1 MFAKVQSVAKFLVAL
16 IGTLVTAG
24 TTFIPEEYGPWLGFA
39 AAILTA
45 VATYV
50 VPNTPVQSTPEHR
63 ANL

>member
-1 MFAKVQSVAKFLVAL
+1 MFAKIQSVAKFLVAL
-16 IGTLVTAG
+16 IGTLITAG

-50 VPNTPVQSTPEHR
+50 VPNTPVPSTPEHR
-63 ANL
+63 AE

>member
-16 IGTLVTAG
+16 IGTLITAG

-50 VPNTPVQSTPEHR
+50 VPNTPAGSEPEHR
-63 ANL
+63 AE